1 MDQVR
6 TMSNVIPLWRQRD
19 PKGCPVVARLGQIWE
34 SLRRDSA
41 LPDREAL
48 TPAALSDI
56 LPNAFLID
64 RVRPGLV
71 RFRVAGQHLS
81 QVMGMDVRGM
91 PLRAFMEITDRK
103 RLMENVES
111 VFETCARLDMGL
123 VSDAQG
129 RATLTGRMVLLP
141 VTGPE
146 GKPDRALGVL
156 VTEGLIGLTP
166 RRFRIRHLAL
176 SPLGTDPALARDPSS
191 QNPGTAGRP
200 SLRVITGGLA

>member
-111 VFETCARLDMGL
+111 VFETCARLDIGL

-176 SPLGTDPALARDPSS
+176 SPLGPDPAMT
-191 QNPGTAGRP
+191 QEKPGQEPVTAGRP
-200 SLRVITGGLA
+200 ALRVISGGLA